1 MNVFGD
7 ASLDAFFS
15 AVAYLVTETRKPE
28 REFLFIMGKAGV
40 APVKR
45 HTIPKLELTAAVTGK
60 RFRNAII
67 KEHSLQIRKI
77 FMWSDFTTVIQWIRS
92 DNVKN
97 QHL

>member
-7 ASLDAFFS
+7 ASVDAFFC
-15 AVAYLVTETRKPE
+15 AVAYLVTETRKTE

-45 HTIPKLELTAAVTGK
+45 HTIPKLELMAAVTGK

-67 KEHSLQIRKI
+67 KEHSLHIHKI
-77 FMWSDFTTVIQWIRS
+77 FVRFHISNSVDQVRQR
-92 DNVKN
+92 
-97 QHL
+97 